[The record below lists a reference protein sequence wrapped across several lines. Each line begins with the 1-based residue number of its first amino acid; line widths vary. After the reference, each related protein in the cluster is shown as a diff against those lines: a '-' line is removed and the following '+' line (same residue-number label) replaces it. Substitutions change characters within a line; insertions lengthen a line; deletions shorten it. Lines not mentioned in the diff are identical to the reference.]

1 MDYYR
6 KAAAVFI
13 LIITLIL
20 PFYLEVEA
28 EVAVVEIDTL
38 LAESQ
43 YLSQKSKSA
52 KDLDQ
57 IDAELMG
64 IIKKTA
70 AEYAQ
75 ENNYSSVVSKHL
87 IYRGGQDISIDLAQK
102 IDAEN

>member
-43 YLSQKSKSA
+43 YLSQKAKSA
-52 KDLDQ
+52 KDLDAV
-57 IDAELMG
+57 DAEMMG
-64 IIKKTA
+64 IIKETA

-87 IYRGGQDISIDLAQK
+87 IYKGGQDISIDLAQK